1 MGKARRTWAV
11 AALLTAAAASAASA
25 CEPADGLGT
34 SAVSVTTDQL
44 ATHALKQKGV
54 DVQWL
59 SCSAQSKTRSASVD
73 CVGRTDDNRKIAVKG
88 SVTEQ
93 LDDLCVRGRL
103 TATVGTRQIFSV
115 QGLGNC
121 DRRHTAGS

>member
-11 AALLTAAAASAASA
+11 AALLTAAAAAATA

-44 ATHALKQKGV
+44 ATRALKQKGV

-59 SCSAQSKTRSASVD
+59 SCSARSKTHSASVD
-73 CVGRTDDNRKIAVKG
+73 CVGRTDDNRKISVKG
-88 SVTEQ
+88 DVTEQ

-103 TATVGTRQIFSV
+103 TATVGTKQVFSV

>member
-1 MGKARRTWAV
+1 MGKARRKWAV
-11 AALLTAAAASAASA
+11 AALLTAAAAAATG

-44 ATHALKQKGV
+44 ATHALQQKGV

-59 SCSAQSKTRSASVD
+59 SCSAQSKTHHASVD
-73 CVGRTDDNRKIAVKG
+73 CVGRTDDDRKISVTG
-88 SVTEQ
+88 DVTEQ

-103 TATVGTRQIFSV
+103 TATVGARRVFSV
-115 QGLGNC
+115 EGLGNC

>member
-1 MGKARRTWAV
+1 MRKARKTWAV
-11 AALLTAAAASAASA
+11 AALLTAAAAAAATA
-25 CEPADGLGT
+25 CEPADGLGS
-34 SAVSVTTDQL
+34 SAVSVTTDRL

-59 SCSAQSKTRSASVD
+59 SCSARSRTRSAGVD
-73 CVGRTDDNRKIAVKG
+73 CVGRTDDNREIAVKG

-103 TATVGTRQIFSV
+103 TATVGKRQVFSV
-115 QGLGNC
+115 EGLGNC
-121 DRRHTAGS
+121 DGRHTAGS